1 MRSFD
6 IYALT
11 WALLLTSHVKAMTMR
26 ICTDEL
32 PPYTSGAA
40 DGTADRLILEAA
52 SEVGLTMEYHS
63 ATLARCR
70 EELRLNLV
78 DSFPTGPY
86 SPSVGFAVYPM
97 KGTVPDIARAVLIR
111 RVLVFRRVGSPAE
124 WSGTVFSKL
133 TTPVL
138 VQFGADELREN
149 VKTYGVRVD
158 DGGKSVGINFAKM
171 LAGRAE
177 LAVAP
182 ELSGLATIKQPP
194 YAGQIEALPTPFK
207 SQPYYLIISKQF
219 YQANTELVQRLWDGI
234 GRIRR
239 SHELMKQKATSNKP

>member
-1 MRSFD
+1 
-6 IYALT
+6 
-11 WALLLTSHVKAMTMR
+11 
-26 ICTDEL
+26 
-32 PPYTSGAA
+32 
-40 DGTADRLILEAA
+40 
-52 SEVGLTMEYHS
+52 MERHRF
-63 ATLARCR
+63 L
-70 EELRLNLV
+70 
-78 DSFPTGPY
+78 
-86 SPSVGFAVYPM
+86 
-97 KGTVPDIARAVLIR
+97 
-111 RVLVFRRVGSPAE
+111 
-124 WSGTVFSKL
+124 
-133 TTPVL
+133 
-138 VQFGADELREN
+138 
-149 VKTYGVRVD
+149 RVD